1 MECTEPGV
9 LAGSNYY
16 FATPSAQAKS
26 LFYYIL
32 CAGGYRCAPDYR
44 ISRESYDSI
53 LLMHL
58 LEGECEIRF
67 DGKVSF
73 ARAGDNVLLNCY
85 RPHEYRAAGSL
96 RFLWLHFDGAQSAE
110 LAESILKSRG
120 TAFPCGNPAL
130 FRETLN
136 KLLGMLASG
145 AAVPEPSVSLM
156 IYTLLCGMLSPALP
170 AGAPEPG
177 GDAVGEAVRFMK
189 RNLSAPLSVA
199 DVSHS
204 VHVSPSHFTRMF
216 RERMGRSPYEF
227 LLNLRIDAAK
237 RLLKSSR
244 LSIAEIAS
252 ETGFGS
258 QSNFIY
264 AFHEKTGMSPG
275 RFRDIPF

>member
-32 CAGGYRCAPDYR
+32 CAGSYRCAPGYR
-44 ISRESYDSI
+44 ISRGSYDSI

-58 LEGECEIRF
+58 LEGECEVRF
-67 DGKVSF
+67 DGKVAR

-85 RPHEYRAAGSL
+85 RPHEYRAAGNL
-96 RFLWLHFDGAQSAE
+96 RFQWLHFDGAQSAE
-110 LAESILKSRG
+110 LAEAVLKSRG
-120 TAFPCGNPAL
+120 AVFPCGNPAL
-130 FRETLN
+130 FRDALN
-136 KLLGMLASG
+136 GLLAMLASG
-145 AAVPEPSVSLM
+145 ASVPEASVSLT
-156 IYTLLCGMLSPALP
+156 IYTLLCGMVSPAPP
-170 AGAPEPG
+170 AAPEPG
-177 GDAVGEAVRFMK
+177 GGAVGEAVRFMK
-189 RNLSAPLSVA
+189 SNLSAPLSVA
-199 DVSHS
+199 DVSRS

-216 RERMGRSPYEF
+216 RERMGCSPYEF

-237 RLLKSSR
+237 RLLKSTR

-264 AFHEKTGMSPG
+264 AFHEKAGMSPG
-275 RFRDIPF
+275 KFRNIPV